1 MTNKYDFFSK
11 MILDYF
17 VSIDDSY
24 DYMIYI
30 NGKNADISSTLRQFN
45 IVDEIIEDND
55 EFVVSKFSKYEV
67 DVYLKFVKSLNSK
80 DGLVY
85 NSWEIEIVEPK
96 VKQIVYFE

>member
-45 IVDEIIEDND
+45 IVDEIIEDNY
-55 EFVVSKFSKYEV
+55 EFVVSKFSKYCQYKPPKPATCDLFSTEI
-67 DVYLKFVKSLNSK
+67 LPISFVISSAFQFILM
-80 DGLVY
+80 
-85 NSWEIEIVEPK
+85 
-96 VKQIVYFE
+96 